1 MRDVHLHEKHKDE
14 IHRTRF
20 KIMTY
25 NLLSQTNFKQVS
37 SHLNEKDPCHDLE
50 YRYRRQIAEI
60 E

>member
-1 MRDVHLHEKHKDE
+1 
-14 IHRTRF
+14 
-20 KIMTY
+20 
-25 NLLSQTNFKQVS
+25 LSQTNFKQVS